1 MERVSSVTDANHC
14 EEYDSMTEVTAKQQL
29 HHDAIACLEKA
40 IIHHRKAIKYKAFDP
55 EKGKE
60 RDNNHA
66 AHHAGIAL
74 AHTLRAL
81 EKSHEAEKIEADEYD
96 RSNEA

>member
-1 MERVSSVTDANHC
+1 MAAAGLTR
-14 EEYDSMTEVTAKQQL
+14 EEYDSMDDVTLKQQL
-29 HHDAIACLEKA
+29 HLDAIECLEKA
-40 IIHHRKAIKYKAFDP
+40 IIHHRKAIKYKAWDK
-55 EKGKE
+55 EKNKE

-96 RSNEA
+96 KSNEK

>member
-1 MERVSSVTDANHC
+1 MSDITS
-14 EEYDSMTEVTAKQQL
+14 KQQIHL
-29 HHDAIACLEKA
+29 DAIGLLEKA
-40 IIHHRKAIKYKAFDP
+40 IIHHRKAIKYKAWDE

-60 RDNNHA
+60 RDANHA

-81 EKSHEAEKIEADEYD
+81 EKSYEAEKIEADEYD
-96 RSNEA
+96 TSNET

>member
-1 MERVSSVTDANHC
+1 MSDVTPK
-14 EEYDSMTEVTAKQQL
+14 MQL

-40 IIHHRKAIKYKAFDP
+40 IIHHRKAIKYKTPDP

-96 RSNEA
+96 RSQEK